1 MFHEHPSDRTAAVEH
16 AAIVTRA
23 GPKLVALLGIID
35 ECAEERRLQCLGV
48 LLQAADEIFGDE
60 RGRLLRQEDIAVNE
74 IEHFDGQVFEPLVT
88 DQQDDRKLEAAA
100 AHEVNERSGLAL
112 QAFFA
117 PVDHH
122 ASDRRVG
129 LYRDLC
135 VLEPVRPDNLEAR
148 TLDLADNLIEADAL
162 EIIRIKGRCRE
173 QECETSEIIHTGLG
187 SKLRDEYVGA
197 FMTLR

>member
-1 MFHEHPSDRTAAVEH
+1 MLHYRHRFSRSFAETRPPRTRRS
-16 AAIVTRA
+16 T
-23 GPKLVALLGIID
+23 LVLKSSTSTGK
-35 ECAEERRLQCLGV
+35 
-48 LLQAADEIFGDE
+48 F
-60 RGRLLRQEDIAVNE
+60 
-74 IEHFDGQVFEPLVT
+74 FEPLVT

-135 VLEPVRPDNLEAR
+135 VLERVRPDDLEAR
-148 TLDLADNLIEADAL
+148 TLDLADNLIEADTL
-162 EIIRIKGRCRE
+162 EIIRIKVRCRE
-173 QECETSEIIHTGLG
+173 QECEASVASSDQWQSIGQMRHRNIKVL
-187 SKLRDEYVGA
+187 L
-197 FMTLR
+197 